1 MVMTRAMQLAYLER
15 RCTTLRGRVAELEA
29 ERIELRKQVR
39 KLEHAKA
46 PAHAVVD
53 VEAIADAVVRRL
65 AEGLRR

>member
-1 MVMTRAMQLAYLER
+1 MTRAMQLAYLER

-39 KLEHAKA
+39 RLEHAKA
-46 PAHAVVD
+46 PTHAVVD